1 MAQSAIA
8 AIGATT
14 MLDVVDWTMGL
25 STAALAGTL
34 SLLTSI
40 EGLPEIKDGGNEHEV
55 LTYRQ
60 SRGGHPLIEEIL

>member
-1 MAQSAIA
+1 MKCNFKGWLKCAAVRAVKTVAQSAFA
-8 AIGATT
+8 AI
-14 MLDVVDWTMGL
+14 
-25 STAALAGTL
+25 GTL

-40 EGLPEIKDGGNEHEV
+40 AGLPEIKDGGNEHEV